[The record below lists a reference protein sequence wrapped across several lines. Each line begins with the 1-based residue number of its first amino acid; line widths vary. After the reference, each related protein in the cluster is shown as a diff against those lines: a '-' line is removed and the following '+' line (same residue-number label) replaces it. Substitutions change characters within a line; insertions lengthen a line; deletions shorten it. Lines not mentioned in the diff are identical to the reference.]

1 MPKAEIVPIKSPA
14 DKHRR
19 RRSDRVRMAPTPPR
33 PGFSRKKLI
42 DESRRWLSIINAHKL
57 NDYKR
62 RKIVSETIDN
72 FRYYYNRGFLEYR
85 KAVTESGE
93 YAAIEWAGKGSQ
105 T

>member
-1 MPKAEIVPIKSPA
+1 MPKAEIVSIKSPA
-14 DKHRR
+14 DKNRR
-19 RRSDRVRMAPTPPR
+19 RRSDRVRMPPPPPQ

-85 KAVTESGE
+85 KAVTESAE
-93 YAAIEWAGKGSQ
+93 HAPSER
-105 T
+105 